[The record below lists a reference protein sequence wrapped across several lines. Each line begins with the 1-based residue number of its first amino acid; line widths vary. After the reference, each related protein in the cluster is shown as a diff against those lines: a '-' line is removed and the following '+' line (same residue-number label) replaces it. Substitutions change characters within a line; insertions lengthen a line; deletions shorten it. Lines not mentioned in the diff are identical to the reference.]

1 VTEQENLQLV
11 QQGYQSFEQGDLAA
25 VLSNFAP
32 DAELVYASPKESI
45 AFAGTHRGID
55 AITKYFILNNELVEF
70 EQLNLTDLFA
80 KENKVVVL
88 GVARIKSKKTGKV
101 IETEFA
107 HVFLLQDGKVM
118 KYQVIDDTAEVAAA
132 LN

>member
-1 VTEQENLQLV
+1 MTEQDNLQLV

-45 AFAGTHRGID
+45 AFAGTHQGLEQ
-55 AITKYFILNNELVEF
+55 ITRYFILNNELLEF

-80 KENKVVVL
+80 TGNKVVAL
-88 GVARIKSKKTGKV
+88 GRARIKSKKTGKTAA
-101 IETEFA
+101 TEFV
-107 HVFLLQDGKVM
+107 HVFLLEDGKVI
-118 KYQVIDDTAEVAAA
+118 KYQVFDDTAEVAAA
-132 LN
+132 IN